1 MIGKRGRKI
10 HDTPTAKR
18 KKTIYCV
25 VSVFVALDE
34 IYLLT
39 IYLLFVLYMSLTV
52 CHGASAAR
60 VAVTSHIKLFCY
72 P

>member
-25 VSVFVALDE
+25 VSVFPSLRGDLF
-34 IYLLT
+34 IF
-39 IYLLFVLYMSLTV
+39 YLLFVLYMSLTV
-52 CHGASAAR
+52 CHSTSSAK
-60 VAVTSHIKLFCY
+60 VAVSL
-72 P
+72 